1 MNRSAAAVLCAALLL
16 AGCGAGRAAPAKQ
29 RRAGVGIDR
38 SGGIPRSLLL
48 GARPIGRGPRFQPP
62 VKGTPTG
69 RCEPLLGQRLAT
81 HIELFGANRVV
92 LLAAGIGTEPPW
104 HRSGG
109 RITAARCFGDVV
121 TLDPTGTVYFRPA
134 TGVTLGTVFRAWGQ
148 TLSASRIASF
158 TGGKTLTYV
167 GGRLWH
173 GAAAAVPLSSG
184 AEIVVEIGPRVPP
197 HTHFAFSQPP
207 SPQMR

>member
-1 MNRSAAAVLCAALLL
+1 VNRGAVAMLCAGLLL

-29 RRAGVGIDR
+29 RRAGVGVDR
-38 SGGIPRSLLL
+38 GDGIPTSLLL
-48 GARPIGRGPRFQPP
+48 GVRPIGSGPRFRLP
-62 VKGTPTG
+62 VTGTPTG
-69 RCEPLLGQRLAT
+69 RCEPVLGPRLAA
-81 HIELFGANRVV
+81 HIELFGANQVL
-92 LLAAGIGTEPPW
+92 LLAAGIGTKPPW
-104 HRSGG
+104 HRSGY

-134 TGVTLGTVFRAWGQ
+134 PGVTLGTVFRAWGE

-173 GAAAAVPLSSG
+173 AAAAAVPLSSG